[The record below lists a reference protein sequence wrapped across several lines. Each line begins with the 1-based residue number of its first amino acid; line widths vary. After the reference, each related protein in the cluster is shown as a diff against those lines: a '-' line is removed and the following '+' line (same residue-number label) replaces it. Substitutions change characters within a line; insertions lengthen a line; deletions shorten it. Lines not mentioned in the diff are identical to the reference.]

1 MMIPAAGGT
10 PFEDGPDRGRIIV
23 SGRDTDGAYSLMEY
37 VIAPCSSGGPLNYG
51 AHQHGAIEETFLVQ
65 EGSLDFLL
73 KEEVF
78 RLDAGDFVRVPA
90 GTRHG
95 FANTSGAEVRLLV
108 GFVPGGFE
116 DLFLRYR
123 SDAGHQA
130 AGDGFTLDAE
140 REFGSTFESD
150 G

>member
-1 MMIPAAGGT
+1 MIPAAGGT

-23 SGRDTDGAYSLMEY
+23 SGPDTGGAYSLMEY
-37 VIAPCSSGGPLNYG
+37 VIVPRGSDGPVNYG

-73 KEEVF
+73 GEHVM

-95 FANTSGAEVRLLV
+95 FANTSGAAVRLLV

-123 SDAGHQA
+123 TDAGHQVK
-130 AGDGFTLDAE
+130 GDGFTADAE
-140 REFGSTFESD
+140 REFGSTFEPE